1 MILNHDLTRED
12 AERKAKKTSTD
23 GKVFYEISESTWKE
37 KYGQHGLTI
46 YRELAESK
54 GQYVLIPTYLER
66 ANQYESVGGE
76 LLRWSWRHW
85 QNVHFCGHYRRNQTS
100 L

>member
-23 GKVFYEISESTWKE
+23 GKAFYEISESTWKE

-66 ANQYESVGGE
+66 ASQYESVGG
-76 LLRWSWRHW
+76 S
-85 QNVHFCGHYRRNQTS
+85 Y
-100 L
+100 